1 MQSSIILSLNS
12 FMASSPLLIKIVPIL
27 ADIFVFSYP
36 LYLIYLYFFTH
47 DSIARWQRLWHKPT
61 DRQHKPT
68 DRQHKHIALSILSSF
83 IGSVI
88 VNYSIKAF
96 IEQPR
101 PYQVL
106 DLLINPK
113 ESLIL
118 NAIPTDSFPSDH
130 AAVGATIAIA
140 ILLWG
145 YKTKNKSL
153 IIAWWVF
160 VGFALIMDICRI
172 TMGVHRPIDIIAG
185 IVIGIVVS
193 LILSFSH
200 SLILPVYNRII
211 SLQEK
216 IFWLVSSQ
224 KR

>member
-1 MQSSIILSLNS
+1 MEIILTLNS
-12 FMASSPLLIKIVPIL
+12 LMASSPLLIKIVPIL

-47 DSIARWQRLWHKPT
+47 DSISRWQRLRHTAT
-61 DRQHKPT
+61 DRQHKY
-68 DRQHKHIALSILSSF
+68 IALSTLFSF
-83 IGSVI
+83 VGSVI
-88 VNYSIKAF
+88 VNYIIKAF

-106 DLLINPK
+106 HLLIDPK

-118 NAIPTDSFPSDH
+118 NSIPTDSFPSDH
-130 AAVGATIAIA
+130 AAVWASIAIA
-140 ILLWG
+140 ILIRG
-145 YKTKNKSL
+145 YRINNKKL
-153 IIAWWVF
+153 IIAWWIF
-160 VGFALIMDICRI
+160 VCFALIMDISRI

-185 IVIGIVVS
+185 IVIGIAVAFS
-193 LILSFSH
+193 LSYFYSF
-200 SLILPVYNRII
+200 ILPFYNWLI

-216 IFWLVSSQ
+216 IFWLLSSQ